1 MKHTAEDLKMMQALP
16 LEMKIQLTKDRI
28 RSWVNTYGE
37 SGVYV
42 SFSGGKDSTVL
53 KHIVDQM
60 YDDVPALFVNT
71 GLEFPEI
78 VQFVK
83 DVQKGK
89 YEVLNPNVDIVRP
102 DINFREVII
111 KHGYPMISKDISKV
125 VHYARYGEE
134 GRYKTQCLERL
145 DGVRLSPSGQ
155 LSQYNCK
162 KWKKMLDADFDIS
175 PKCCDAMK
183 KKPANEYAKKTGR
196 KQIVGTMAEESRIRK
211 QGWMKTGCNAYDSR
225 KPSSQPM
232 AFWLEQDV
240 LHYIRQY
247 NVPYAS
253 IYGDIVSCDS
263 DGMQYGS
270 ELFDGTVLKTTGQ
283 RRTGCIFCG
292 FGVRQDGT
300 PNRFQRLKEIHP
312 KLWDYCINGGEYGED
327 GMWRPSRTGLG
338 MGKVLDYIGV
348 PYE

>member
-1 MKHTAEDLKMMQALP
+1 MKHTAEDLKLMQALP
-16 LEMKIQLTKDRI
+16 LDMKIQLTKDRI

-53 KHIVDQM
+53 KHIVDSM

-89 YEVLNPNVDIVRP
+89 FGCLNPNVDIVRP

-111 KHGYPMISKDISKV
+111 KHGYPMISKEISKV

-175 PKCCDAMK
+175 PKCCDVMK
-183 KKPANEYAKKTGR
+183 KKPANEYAKKPG
-196 KQIVGTMAEESRIRK
+196 ESR
-211 QGWMKTGCNAYDSR
+211 S
-225 KPSSQPM
+225 
-232 AFWLEQDV
+232 
-240 LHYIRQY
+240 
-247 NVPYAS
+247 
-253 IYGDIVSCDS
+253 
-263 DGMQYGS
+263 
-270 ELFDGTVLKTTGQ
+270 
-283 RRTGCIFCG
+283 
-292 FGVRQDGT
+292 
-300 PNRFQRLKEIHP
+300 
-312 KLWDYCINGGEYGED
+312 
-327 GMWRPSRTGLG
+327 
-338 MGKVLDYIGV
+338 
-348 PYE
+348 